1 MTGNEIDV
9 TGAYATEIYV
19 REYIAPGRFLSP
31 SERRLEAFVD
41 LDKAL
46 DGRRTKLRTNVPW
59 RQKNGN
65 VWTTQSTDYAE
76 QRYPHYIVSRVTL
89 T

>member
-1 MTGNEIDV
+1 MIDV

-31 SERRLEAFVD
+31 SERKLQAFTD

-46 DGRRTKLRTNVPW
+46 DGRLTKLRTNVPW
-59 RQKNGN
+59 RMRNGGG
-65 VWTTQSTDYAE
+65 WTTQSTDYAE
-76 QRYPHYIVSRVTL
+76 RVYPYYIVTRVTL